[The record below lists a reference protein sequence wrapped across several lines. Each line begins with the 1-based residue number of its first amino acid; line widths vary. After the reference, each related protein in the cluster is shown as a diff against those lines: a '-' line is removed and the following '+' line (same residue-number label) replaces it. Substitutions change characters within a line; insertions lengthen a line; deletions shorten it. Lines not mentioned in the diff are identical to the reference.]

1 MKSADAS
8 LVQKVTTFGDAVG
21 RSNRRAHNTRDT
33 DLKKTAVSTCT
44 QTRTEA
50 RGRAGKVQG
59 REVVRNAP
67 GC

>member
-44 QTRTEA
+44 QRQVEA
-50 RGRAGKVQG
+50 RGRAEKVQANEG
-59 REVVRNAP
+59 LMNAL